1 MLVLFVVF
9 VYGVARSMQFSTL
22 ATLAYADVAPH
33 ADERGQHAMERGG
46 ADEIGL
52 GIAFGAV
59 SLRAA
64 ALVRGDAA
72 GMHYVLDDF
81 RWAFVAAG
89 VLALLT
95 LPGYARLAFDAGDRL
110 RANVARG

>member
-1 MLVLFVVF
+1 
-9 VYGVARSMQFSTL
+9 MQFTTL
-22 ATLAYADVAPH
+22 ATLAYADIPSHQTSA
-33 ADERGQHAMERGG
+33 ASTLWSAAQQMT
-46 ADEIGL
+46 IGM
-52 GIAFGAV
+52 GIAFGAL
-59 SLRAA
+59 SLRLA

-95 LPGYARLAFDAGDRL
+95 LPGYARLASNAGDRL
-110 RANVARG
+110 RANIARG